1 VVGRIASRAHVP
13 FVLMCVLAMLVA
25 ATTACNT
32 ISSGE
37 DSSAPDGSESVEDP
51 VERFSFEVWY
61 LTGETLYRATRSD
74 VRTPSV
80 GRAALEALLRGPTS
94 EETAAG
100 VNTAIPAGTDLLGLD
115 IDDGTATV
123 DLTSDYA
130 SRGGALS
137 IRMRLAQVVYTITQF
152 PTVSSVA
159 FRLDGD
165 PAIAFSSAGIE
176 VGNPL
181 GRGDFEDLLPPIMV
195 DAPSPGAEVTS
206 PVTVTGSANVFEA
219 TVSIR
224 ILNADGE
231 EIASAFTTATCGTG
245 CRGDYTADV
254 EFEVAGR
261 QSGTIEVFEQS
272 MEDGSDLFT
281 VSIPVTLIP

>member
-1 VVGRIASRAHVP
+1 VVGCTASRARVP
-13 FVLMCVLAMLVA
+13 LMLLCVLAMLVA
-25 ATTACNT
+25 VSACNST
-32 ISSGE
+32 PSGE
-37 DSSAPDGSESVEDP
+37 DSSAPDGSESGEDP
-51 VERFSFEVWY
+51 IERFSFEVWY
-61 LTGETLYRATRSD
+61 LAGEKLHRATRSD

-80 GRAALEALLRGPTS
+80 GSTALEALLRGPTS

-115 IDDGTATV
+115 IDNGTATV

-130 SRGGALS
+130 SGGGALS
-137 IRMRLAQVVYTITQF
+137 IRMRLAQVVYTVTQF

-165 PAIAFSSAGIE
+165 PVTTFSSAGIE
-176 VGNPL
+176 VDKPL
-181 GRGDFEDLLPPIMV
+181 RRGDFEGLLPPILV
-195 DAPSPGAEVTS
+195 DAPTPGAEVTS
-206 PVTVTGSANVFEA
+206 PVTITGSANVFEA
-219 TVSIR
+219 TVGIR

-231 EIASAFTTATCGTG
+231 EIVGTFTTATCGTG
-245 CRGDYTADV
+245 CRGDYKTEV
-254 EFEVAGR
+254 EFEVGGR
-261 QSGTIEVFEQS
+261 QPGTIEVFEES